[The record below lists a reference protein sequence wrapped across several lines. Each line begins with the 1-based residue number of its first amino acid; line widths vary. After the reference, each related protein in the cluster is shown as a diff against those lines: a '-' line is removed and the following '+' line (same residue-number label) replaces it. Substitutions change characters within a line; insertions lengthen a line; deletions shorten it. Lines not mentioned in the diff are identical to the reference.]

1 MSPVSPPSRKKVNF
15 ASFTHSSDSATVT
28 ARQSEE
34 FVAIPKTLEQLTS
47 FVTIFEVEK
56 FVSMRD

>member
-1 MSPVSPPSRKKVNF
+1 MSPISPPSRKKVNF
-15 ASFTHSSDSATVT
+15 ANLVHSSDSVTVT
-28 ARQSEE
+28 ARHSEE

-56 FVSMRD
+56 LVPTRD